1 MPRSSCHAPVAKI
14 RLLLLLLLLL
24 LLRLERNGAPTP
36 MVRPGGE
43 AGR

>member
-14 RLLLLLLLLL
+14 RLLLL